1 MADLSVDGKNLE
13 ENKRL
18 NKSASYLEIS
28 CFRGIKILC
37 GILKEPLASLML
49 REGMMLATSS
59 LSVGWMNVE
68 LLHWRS
74 IQKRVYGNN

>member
-1 MADLSVDGKNLE
+1 MHQSDLEPFSKTSPLMADLSVDGKNLE

-37 GILKEPLASLML
+37 GILKEPLA
-49 REGMMLATSS
+49 
-59 LSVGWMNVE
+59 
-68 LLHWRS
+68 
-74 IQKRVYGNN
+74 

>member
-1 MADLSVDGKNLE
+1 MHQSNLEPFSKTSTLMAVLSVDGKNLE

-37 GILKEPLASLML
+37 GILKEP
-49 REGMMLATSS
+49 
-59 LSVGWMNVE
+59 
-68 LLHWRS
+68 
-74 IQKRVYGNN
+74 